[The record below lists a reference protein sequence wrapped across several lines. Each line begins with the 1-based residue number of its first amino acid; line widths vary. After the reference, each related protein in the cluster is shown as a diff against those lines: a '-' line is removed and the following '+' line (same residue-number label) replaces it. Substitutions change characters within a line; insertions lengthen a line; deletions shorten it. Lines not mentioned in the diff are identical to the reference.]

1 MEALH
6 RMKEQVLS
14 GVCVG
19 THGEIVSPYIV
30 LHESVAHI
38 LTGRG
43 YSTYPQ
49 VTWVLQRRS

>member
-30 LHESVAHI
+30 LTS
-38 LTGRG
+38 
-43 YSTYPQ
+43 Q
-49 VTWVLQRRS
+49 